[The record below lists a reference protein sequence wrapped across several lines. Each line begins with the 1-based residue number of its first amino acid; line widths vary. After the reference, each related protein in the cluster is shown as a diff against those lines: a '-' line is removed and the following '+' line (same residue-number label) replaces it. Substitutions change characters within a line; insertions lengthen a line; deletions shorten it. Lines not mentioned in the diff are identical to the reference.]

1 MANEEHVAL
10 LRKGVNAWNK
20 WRKENPEVLPN
31 LRGANLMNTSLVDAN
46 LRGADLIG
54 AYLGGA
60 DLRRTNFMGAYLI
73 QVNLNGAYLGG
84 ADAVLGSLS
93 L

>member
-31 LRGANLMNTSLVDAN
+31 IRGANLMNTSLVDAN
-46 LRGADLIG
+46 LRGADLKEPILVVPTSG
-54 AYLGGA
+54 EQTSWEPTLFKSTSME
-60 DLRRTNFMGAYLI
+60 LT
-73 QVNLNGAYLGG
+73 
-84 ADAVLGSLS
+84 
-93 L
+93 